1 MTDQRHSH
9 QGLPQFHLHDHS
21 RSKVV
26 RSARLI
32 TALIILLLLVGLGRA
47 VLLRRANAGEL
58 ANRAAQSSI
67 LQVRVV
73 QPATG
78 GYDAKLTL
86 PGTLQGLQEAQI
98 YARSNGYVRQ
108 WFKDIGQP
116 VKKGELLATL
126 DIPEVNEQ
134 VAEARAN
141 FELASS
147 AFQRW
152 SSLRAQDAVS
162 QQEYDEKK
170 AAFHQSEAV
179 LRRLTDMQNFGKV
192 LVPFDG
198 IVTKRNINNGDL
210 VNAGN
215 GGAAQTLYTIAQIDV
230 LRLYV
235 YVPQNRAARVHIG
248 DPVEITLPEAAD
260 KPLKGKIVHTAG
272 AIDTATRT
280 LQIEIQVTNADHS
293 LMPGAYV
300 EVALNLKAAGGLI
313 LPTNA
318 LLFNALGSRVALVV
332 PEGQVKMQVVTLGT
346 DYGRDVEI
354 KTGLKPGDKVILNPP
369 DSISDGQKVVVEA
382 AQAK

>member
-26 RSARLI
+26 RNARLM
-32 TALIILLLLVGLGRA
+32 TAFVVLLLLLGLGRA
-47 VLLRRANAGEL
+47 MLQRRAHAGEL
-58 ANRAAQSSI
+58 AARAAQSAL

-78 GYDAKLTL
+78 GNENKLTL
-86 PGTLQGLQEAQI
+86 PGTLQGLNEAQI
-98 YARSNGYVRQ
+98 YARTNGYVRQ
-108 WFKDIGQP
+108 WYKDIGQP
-116 VKKGELLATL
+116 VKKGELLASL

-147 AFQRW
+147 AFKRW
-152 SSLRAQDAVS
+152 SSLRSQDAVS
-162 QQEYDEKK
+162 QQEYDEKQ

-192 LVPFDG
+192 LAPFDG

-215 GGAAQTLYTIAQIDV
+215 GGLAQTLYALAQIDV

-235 YVPQNRAARVHIG
+235 YVPQNRASSVHIG
-248 DPVEITLPEAAD
+248 DTVDIILPEAANQ
-260 KPLKGKIVHTAG
+260 PIKGKIVHTAG
-272 AIDTATRT
+272 AIDMATRT
-280 LQIEIQVTNADHS
+280 LQVEIQLANANHS

-300 EVALNLKAAGGLI
+300 EVALNLKAAGGLS

-318 LLFNALGSRVALVV
+318 LLFNAAGSRVALVEA
-332 PEGQVKMQVVTLGT
+332 EGRVRMQAVTLGT

-354 KTGLKPGDKVILNPP
+354 RTGVKPGDKVILNPP
-369 DSISDGQKVVVEA
+369 DSISDGQKVVVEVA
-382 AQAK
+382 SAK